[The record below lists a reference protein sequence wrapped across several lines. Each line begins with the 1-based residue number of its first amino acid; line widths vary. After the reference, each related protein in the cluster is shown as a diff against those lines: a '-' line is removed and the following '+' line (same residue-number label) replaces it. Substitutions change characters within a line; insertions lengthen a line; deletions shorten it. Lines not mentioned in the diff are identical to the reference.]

1 MVNNIN
7 REGYFVNEYR
17 YKDFTTL
24 NEKEK
29 EMVLEW
35 RNTESVRKWMYNKEV
50 IDLESH
56 LRFIKGLSQ
65 RDDRYYWLVFDNQN
79 NPVGTLNVTN
89 VDRNSDRA
97 ELGLYMNPA
106 SETMGYFFV
115 RECYNFFF
123 NVLDINH
130 LYCSVAPDNTS
141 AMLLD
146 QFFGCVFS
154 KEKYVE
160 DGGVKE
166 LYLVSDNLTKEVF
179 NGKNNRSFRD
189 YITFVKQ
196 NNQKRIN

>member
-1 MVNNIN
+1 
-7 REGYFVNEYR
+7 
-17 YKDFTTL
+17 
-24 NEKEK
+24 
-29 EMVLEW
+29 MVLEW
-35 RNTESVRKWMYNKEV
+35 RNTESVRKWMYHKEV

-56 LRFIKGLSQ
+56 LRFINGLSQ
-65 RDDRYYWLVFDNQN
+65 KGDRYYWLVFDNQN
-79 NPVGTLNVTN
+79 NPVGTVNVTN
-89 VDRNSDRA
+89 VDRNGDRA

-106 SETMGYFFV
+106 SEMMGYFFV

-130 LYCSVAPDNTS
+130 LYCSVAPSNTS
-141 AMLLD
+141 AMMLD

-160 DGGVKE
+160 DGGEKE
-166 LYLVSDNLTKEVF
+166 LYLVSDNLTKEEF